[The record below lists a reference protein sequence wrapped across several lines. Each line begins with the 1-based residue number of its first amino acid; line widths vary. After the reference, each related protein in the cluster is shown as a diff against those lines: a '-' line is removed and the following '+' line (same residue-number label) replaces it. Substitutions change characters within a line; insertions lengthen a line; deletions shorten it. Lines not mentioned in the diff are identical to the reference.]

1 MEEEKTSA
9 FRKALVLDSALI
21 SDYKFSLE
29 RKQILKSSKV
39 ASQPGSKGKEYD
51 SVVWM
56 WNPFLEKS
64 CIANSPCP
72 FT

>member
-51 SVVWM
+51 SVV
-56 WNPFLEKS
+56 
-64 CIANSPCP
+64 
-72 FT
+72 